1 MAKDNNDFDAPKD
14 TEPLYAWWLDLIG
27 SWVGASTAAIPEDA
41 SDDPMPFPVGQVS
54 QALHLTQ
61 QLLGPLYQGYFQS
74 LLANPEPGKAFV
86 AFQELM
92 HEQLKK
98 SSDALGGLAQ
108 TLAAPQS
115 ALSAGN
121 WNLMKAPMEMFGKA
135 VGPLS
140 LNLERAYGGLADA
153 FGLASSREWRGAG
166 REMAAATL
174 EKQQAQAEY
183 LSLVV
188 GAMAKGSEGVLARLK
203 AKGEKGETIDSLL
216 GLVRLWSYALDE
228 SMHAALQS
236 PKALEASARLIRAS
250 SRARLQKQR
259 MVVIASESLNIP
271 TRAEVDDAYREIQE
285 LKREVRRLRKSMSPA
300 PAPALPTKAATAV
313 AVRKEP
319 ASKTIT
325 PQRTRARAPAAKRKK
340 PLKVTTS

>member
-1 MAKDNNDFDAPKD
+1 MANDKNDSDAPKD

-27 SWVGASTAAIPEDA
+27 NWVGASAAVLPEEA
-41 SDDPMPFPVGQVS
+41 SDHPMPFPVGQVS
-54 QALHLTQ
+54 QALQLTQ

-74 LLANPEPGKAFV
+74 LLANPDPGKAFV

-98 SSDALGGLAQ
+98 ASDALGGFAQ

-115 ALSAGN
+115 TLSTGN
-121 WNLMKAPMEMFGKA
+121 WSLMKAPMEMFGKA
-135 VGPLS
+135 LGPLS

-153 FGLASSREWRGAG
+153 FGLAPSREWQGAG
-166 REMAAATL
+166 RDMAAATV

-216 GLVRLWSYALDE
+216 GLVRLWSQALDE

-236 PKALEASARLIRAS
+236 PKALEASARLARAS
-250 SRARLQKQR
+250 SQARLQKQR
-259 MVVIASESLNIP
+259 MVAIASESLNIP

-285 LKREVRRLRKSMSPA
+285 LKRELRRLRKSMTVP
-300 PAPALPTKAATAV
+300 PALPAKAATAV
-313 AVRKEP
+313 AVRKAP
-319 ASKTIT
+319 ASTTT

-340 PLKVTTS
+340 PLKGTTS